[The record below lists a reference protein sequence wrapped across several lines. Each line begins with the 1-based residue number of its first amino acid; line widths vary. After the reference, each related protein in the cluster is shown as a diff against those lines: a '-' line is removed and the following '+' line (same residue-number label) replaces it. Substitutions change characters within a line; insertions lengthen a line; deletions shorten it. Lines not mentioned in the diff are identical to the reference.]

1 MSKVREMIATI
12 MRELGMSDATGCA
25 LSDLEDVDA
34 AYRRR
39 DGFFDLMVDE
49 EGEVVGCVG
58 LWRLDAR
65 TAELRRMYLA
75 APWRGW
81 GLGRLLL
88 SHALRRARELGYH
101 RIEAATARSMMRAI
115 ALYESVGFERT
126 TVAGDAAAAAAT
138 GCDLRLRLDLD
149 RASGFGLV

>member
-1 MSKVREMIATI
+1 MSKLRDMITTI
-12 MRELGMSDATGCA
+12 MRELGVPDAMQCA
-25 LSDLEDVDA
+25 LSDLEDVDT

-39 DGFFDLMVDE
+39 DGLFDVFVDE

-58 LWRLDAR
+58 LWRLDVQ

-88 SHALRRARELGYH
+88 GHALRRARELGYH
-101 RIEAATARSMMRAI
+101 RIEAATSRSMTRAI
-115 ALYESVGFERT
+115 ALYESVGFEWIT
-126 TVAGDAAAAAAT
+126 AGGDAAAT

-149 RASGFGLV
+149 RAAGFGLV